1 MLNRS
6 LQPAIQAPQMQAVV
20 PPETIAFANGT
31 TLHVLRGGSD
41 DVVRID
47 ILFKG
52 GRWHQSQSLQAL
64 FTNRML
70 REGTRRFTTAQIAEK
85 LDFYGAWLELAS
97 SSEYSYIT
105 LYSLCRYLPE
115 TLEVLESIVKEPLFP
130 DYELEVVATNNLQ
143 QFKVNTSKVDFLA
156 HRAMVNSL
164 YGDKHPTGRLIQEE
178 DYGLL
183 TPDVLRA
190 FYDAHYHSR
199 GCSIYVAGGVTD
211 DCLKR
216 LEKLFGNESF
226 GNVSS
231 SIETPQFAIC
241 NQAPK
246 RLFSERAD
254 ALQSAVR
261 MGLSTVPVTHEDF
274 PSLRVV
280 NTLLGGYFGS
290 RLMSSIREEKG
301 YTYGISSML
310 IPYPDSNLWVIH
322 TETANEY
329 VEPLIAEVYKEIH
342 RLQTEAVS
350 TEELSVVQN
359 YMLGEMCR
367 MYDSYFSLS
376 DAWIYAETSH
386 LDAAYFERHA
396 QAVRQITPDK
406 IQQLAQRYLPE
417 TLIHEFVVGA
427 KI

>member
-6 LQPAIQAPQMQAVV
+6 LQPIIQAPQLQGVV
-20 PPETIAFANGT
+20 KPETIAFANGT

-70 REGTRRFTTAQIAEK
+70 REGTRRFTTTQIAEK
-85 LDFYGAWLELAS
+85 LDFYGALLELS
-97 SSEYSYIT
+97 TSTEHSFIT

-115 TLEVLESIVKEPLFP
+115 TLEVLESMVKEPLFP
-130 DYELEVVATNNLQ
+130 ANELEVVATINLQ

-156 HRAMVNSL
+156 HRAMMNSL
-164 YGDKHPTGRLIQEE
+164 YGDEHPTGRLVQEA

-183 TPDVLRA
+183 TSEVLRA
-190 FYDAHYHSR
+190 FYEAHYNSK

-211 DCLKR
+211 DSIKR
-216 LEKLFGNESF
+216 LEKLFGSESF
-226 GNVSS
+226 GSVSS
-231 SIETPQFAIC
+231 SLETPQFAIC
-241 NQAPK
+241 NKAPK
-246 RLFSERAD
+246 RTFSERGD

-261 MGLSTVPVTHEDF
+261 MGLATIPVTHDDF
-274 PSLRVV
+274 PSIRVV

-342 RLQTEAVS
+342 RLQTEPVS
-350 TEELSVVQN
+350 REELAVVQN

-386 LDAAYFERHA
+386 LNDMCFERQA
-396 QAVRQITPDK
+396 QAIQQITPDK
-406 IQQLAQRYLPE
+406 IQSLAQKYLSDE
-417 TLIHEFVVGA
+417 HIHEFVVGA
-427 KI
+427 II